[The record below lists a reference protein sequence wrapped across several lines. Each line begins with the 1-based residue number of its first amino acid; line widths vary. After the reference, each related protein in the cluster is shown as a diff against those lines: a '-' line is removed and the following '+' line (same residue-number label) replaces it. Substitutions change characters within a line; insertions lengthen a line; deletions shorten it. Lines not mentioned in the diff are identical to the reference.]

1 MQRSIWKRLRNK
13 GANGVKVLAFSV
25 QIMRGRM
32 NTDVPQE
39 VLRNCYYKIIDIV
52 RKYNKPIRY
61 FAYASATKC
70 AEQVVAEDRKG

>member
-1 MQRSIWKRLRNK
+1 MYDYDNK
-13 GANGVKVLAFSV
+13 VELPLGKAGKIKTYFLITLCVYIYYVLKFS
-25 QIMRGRM
+25 MS
-32 NTDVPQE
+32 DKH
-39 VLRNCYYKIIDIV
+39 YYKIIDIV